1 MPHTA
6 CNYYLDTALM
16 ARFKKKNIKNW
27 IFYTFRF
34 MGNVSMIN
42 YHIFVLA

>member
-16 ARFKKKNIKNW
+16 ARFKKRILKTGFFILLDLW
-27 IFYTFRF
+27 EMY
-34 MGNVSMIN
+34 
-42 YHIFVLA
+42 L

>member
-16 ARFKKKNIKNW
+16 ARFKKKRILKTGFFILLDLW
-27 IFYTFRF
+27 EMY
-34 MGNVSMIN
+34 
-42 YHIFVLA
+42 L

>member
-27 IFYTFRF
+27 IFILLDLWEMY
-34 MGNVSMIN
+34 
-42 YHIFVLA
+42 L